1 MRIDL
6 YGVCVHSF
14 IINFATN
21 LEPLMFDLLP
31 NSHLEKKIHEK
42 IVLQRTD
49 MNKQKLT
56 AFDLLKK
63 KKKTLVPNNG

>member
-31 NSHLEKKIHEK
+31 NSHL
-42 IVLQRTD
+42 
-49 MNKQKLT
+49 
-56 AFDLLKK
+56 K
-63 KKKTLVPNNG
+63 KKKTWKDSTAKDGHEQAKIDCIWLAEEEKKNAGA